1 MRTDGS
7 GLTASRADSIGI
19 VSTTSSLTG
28 SGTRAAATSAWTVT
42 VSASVPM
49 TKAGRTISSI
59 TASITEWDAP
69 LSGASS
75 TNGSAAGAGAL
86 VTIST
91 GGSTITGGSTFTG
104 ASTSTGCSTITGGST
119 FAGGS
124 AGAAAANWRT
134 SGSRTGGAA
143 TGATTGGAAGT

>member
-19 VSTTSSLTG
+19 VSTSSSLTG

-91 GGSTITGGSTFTG
+91 GGSTFTG

>member
-28 SGTRAAATSAWTVT
+28 SGTRAGATSAWTVT

-75 TNGSAAGAGAL
+75 T
-86 VTIST
+86 
-91 GGSTITGGSTFTG
+91 
-104 ASTSTGCSTITGGST
+104 
-119 FAGGS
+119 
-124 AGAAAANWRT
+124 
-134 SGSRTGGAA
+134 SGSGRSGR
-143 TGATTGGAAGT
+143 AGHDLDRRLHHHWRLDLHRSLD